1 MPVPDTNKASALG
14 PYDASIAIALQALA
28 WILSDNA
35 RADRLLSLTGLAVDD
50 LRARLDDPSVLSAA
64 LSFLETYDQ
73 DLIACAHDLGL
84 RPAELVNAHSAL
96 NPTRPNQ
103 DFYE

>member
-1 MPVPDTNKASALG
+1 MRVPDTNNPSSLDV
-14 PYDASIAIALQALA
+14 YDAGFAIALQALA
-28 WILSDNA
+28 WILSDSA
-35 RADRLLSLTGLAVDD
+35 RAERLLTLTGLAVDD

-64 LSFLETYDQ
+64 LSFLETYDR

-84 RPAELVNAHSAL
+84 RPAQLINAHNAL
-96 NPTRPNQ
+96 NPTRAKQ